1 MSQLTSEEREKCMK
15 YYSARDV
22 FVNSVVNSIE
32 HNSVATLEY
41 LMSSSLFSV
50 LSEDE
55 KQSLAFQATYLS
67 LDKNPTNDILKYLVF
82 DYRIKEEMSIN
93 LIIDEVHPIVKD
105 MFDTRRL
112 NDELV
117 SELDKNLDKSI
128 RKLKI

>member
-1 MSQLTSEEREKCMK
+1 
-15 YYSARDV
+15 
-22 FVNSVVNSIE
+22 VVNSIE

-82 DYRIKEEMSIN
+82 DYSIKEEMSIN